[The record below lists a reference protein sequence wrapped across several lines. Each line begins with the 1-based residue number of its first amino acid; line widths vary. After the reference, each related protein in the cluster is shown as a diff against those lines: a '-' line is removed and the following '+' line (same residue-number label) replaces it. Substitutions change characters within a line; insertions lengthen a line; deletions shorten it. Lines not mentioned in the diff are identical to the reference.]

1 MVCADS
7 TNTGIQTDQ
16 LIKLV
21 YLANCNNEMID
32 INQFN
37 SSYYKT
43 IFFNVYEELQ
53 HCKRCKKT
61 PRIPCFS
68 KYKILSGGNSTA
80 TVFLYQKFV
89 EILCLVIHIT
99 CGVTLPY

>member
-80 TVFLYQKFV
+80 TVFFIP
-89 EILCLVIHIT
+89 EIC
-99 CGVTLPY
+99 